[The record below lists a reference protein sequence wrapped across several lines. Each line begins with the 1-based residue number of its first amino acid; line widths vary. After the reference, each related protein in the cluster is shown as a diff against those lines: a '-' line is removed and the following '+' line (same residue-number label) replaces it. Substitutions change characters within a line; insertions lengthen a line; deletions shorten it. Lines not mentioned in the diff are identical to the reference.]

1 MWLTHKRR
9 CDVLHDSL
17 LVVWILSAPAGG
29 VQGDRV
35 SPDMAQTQEQIGVP
49 AATGDRTRP
58 HTVLWMLSA
67 FCAAGSLAGL
77 VLAALG
83 LDERG
88 TDVALQ
94 VTARFS
100 FLLFW
105 PAYAGGALATLFGPI
120 FEPLKRRGREFGLA
134 FASAHLIHIA
144 LVGWL
149 IQIGAPPPWGT
160 FVFFGIAVLW
170 LYLLALF
177 SIVRLQRMLRPKVWW
192 LLHLIGL
199 NYIAYAFATDF
210 LRASPVDSLKHL
222 IGYVPFAVLSVLGP
236 ALCLAAFVQRVAIK
250 ATERRERGRVHA

>member
-1 MWLTHKRR
+1 MT
-9 CDVLHDSL
+9 
-17 LVVWILSAPAGG
+17 
-29 VQGDRV
+29 
-35 SPDMAQTQEQIGVP
+35 QTQEKIGVH
-49 AATGDRTRP
+49 AATGDGTRP
-58 HTVLWMLSA
+58 HTVLWMVSA

-105 PAYAGGALATLFGPI
+105 AAYAGGALATLFGPL
-120 FEPLKRRGREFGLA
+120 FEPLKRHGREFGLA
-134 FASAHLIHIA
+134 FASAHLIHMA

-149 IQIGAPPPWGT
+149 IQIGASPPLGT
-160 FVFFGIAVLW
+160 FVLFGIALLW

-177 SIVRLQRMLRPKVWW
+177 SIVRLQRMLGPKVWW
-192 LLHLIGL
+192 LLRLIGL
-199 NYIAYAFATDF
+199 SYIAYAFAIDF
-210 LRASPVDSLKHL
+210 LRVSPVDSVKDL
-222 IGYVPFAVLSVLGP
+222 IGYLPFAVLSVLGP
-236 ALCLAAFVQRVAIK
+236 ALCLAAFVRRVAIK